1 MFFGV
6 IIVFLVFLVFNFFWC
21 HDSVFL
27 MVFMSTVDTTASCE
41 LAGWENPGH
50 LCFSNY
56 KSAPEGSYL
65 HVCTMCWRCFVET
78 HVAFSH
84 VPVVHVTGDLASPGY
99 GVVADCAQTAT
110 GWWEPV

>member
-1 MFFGV
+1 MYNHAKNGCV
-6 IIVFLVFLVFNFFWC
+6 T
-21 HDSVFL
+21 FL
-27 MVFMSTVDTTASCE
+27 MLGCQNVRIPQKNAE